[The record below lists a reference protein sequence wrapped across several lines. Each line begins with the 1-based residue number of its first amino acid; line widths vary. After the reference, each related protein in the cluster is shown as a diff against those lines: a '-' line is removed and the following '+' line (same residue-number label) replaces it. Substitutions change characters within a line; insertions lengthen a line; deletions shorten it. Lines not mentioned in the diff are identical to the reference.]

1 MKFIIG
7 LGNPGIRYQRTRHN
21 IGRALVEYIAQS
33 EKAIFRRNK
42 RMNAMCAEVDW
53 AGETVQLIYPEVFMN
68 LSGETVQ
75 RINGYF
81 PINPQIDLLIAVDD
95 AALPFGGLRLRGQG
109 SSGGHNGLKS
119 VAQALGSEQYS
130 RLRLGISKPGGAAT
144 DASDQREESTV
155 PLHDYVLD
163 VFSAEEMSA
172 MPGFLKSAAEAC
184 RLWVEGPLE
193 RAMSAVNQRV
203 PTV

>member
-21 IGRALVEYIAQS
+21 IGRALVEFIAHH
-33 EKAIFRRNK
+33 EKAVFK
-42 RMNAMCAEVDW
+42 RDKKMNAMCAEICW
-53 AGETVQLIYPEVFMN
+53 LGEPVQIIYPEVFMN

-75 RINGYF
+75 RIKGYF
-81 PINPQIDLLIAVDD
+81 PINPQTDLLIAVDD
-95 AALPFGGLRLRGQG
+95 AALPFGSLRLRGQG

-119 VAQALGSEQYS
+119 VAGALGTDQYA
-130 RLRLGISKPGGAAT
+130 RLRLGIGKPGILTSDVSDREDAA
-144 DASDQREESTV
+144 V

-163 VFSAEEMSA
+163 VFTPGEMAA

-184 RLWVEGPLE
+184 RLWAEGPVE
-193 RAMSAVNQRV
+193 RAMNVVNQRA